1 MGKIPNN
8 LIPKIKNLYDKGFSA
23 REIAEK
29 SHYSIN
35 EVYYFFR
42 KHKIACRKPAENNYL
57 QFQRKKSTFQVKKI
71 LSKSDLMLKTAGIM
85 LYWGEGSKWDGEKI
99 VDFSNSD
106 SDMIKLFLK
115 FLRRICG
122 VDENKL
128 RCYLYCYANQKP
140 RLLIKWWSKV
150 TRVPEDKFTKPYIR
164 KEFNSAK
171 SGKMSK
177 GLIHIRYNDKKLLM
191 LIKKWISDYK

>member
-8 LIPKIKNLYDKGFSA
+8 LISSIKSLYKRGLSA

-29 SHYSIN
+29 LNYSLN

-42 KHKIACRKPAENNYL
+42 KHKIPRRNPTENNRL
-57 QFQRKKSTFQVKKI
+57 QFQKKESTFKVKKN
-71 LSKSDLMLKTAGIM
+71 LSRSELILKTAGIM

-106 SDMIKLFLK
+106 PRMIKLFLR
-115 FLRRICG
+115 FLRIICG
-122 VDENKL
+122 IDESKL
-128 RCYLYCYANQKP
+128 RCYLYCYANQNPKD
-140 RLLIKWWSKV
+140 LIKWWSKV
-150 TRVPEDKFTKPYIR
+150 TMILEDKFTKPYIR
-164 KEFNSAK
+164 KDFKSCK

-177 GLIHIRYNDKKLLM
+177 GLIHIRYNDKKLLL
-191 LIKKWISDYK
+191 LIKKWISDFK